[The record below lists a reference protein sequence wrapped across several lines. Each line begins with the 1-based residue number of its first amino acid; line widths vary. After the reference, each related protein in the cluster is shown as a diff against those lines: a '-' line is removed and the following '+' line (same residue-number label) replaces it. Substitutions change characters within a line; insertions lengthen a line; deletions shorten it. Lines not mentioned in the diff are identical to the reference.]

1 MKNAKV
7 LHRLAQNNRPSGR
20 IRFIH
25 FRDGKE
31 HSFTS
36 CVNEMSG
43 NRLSYFDDSA
53 PTIDDPVAW
62 VRSVFRDIRKK
73 ATSVIEIVGDF

>member
-7 LHRLAQNNRPSGR
+7 LHSLALNNRPSGK

-36 CVNEMSG
+36 CVNQMTG
-43 NRLSYFDDSA
+43 HRLSYFDDAA
-53 PTIDDPVAW
+53 PTVNDSLKW

-73 ATSVIEIVGDF
+73 ATSVIEVIGDF